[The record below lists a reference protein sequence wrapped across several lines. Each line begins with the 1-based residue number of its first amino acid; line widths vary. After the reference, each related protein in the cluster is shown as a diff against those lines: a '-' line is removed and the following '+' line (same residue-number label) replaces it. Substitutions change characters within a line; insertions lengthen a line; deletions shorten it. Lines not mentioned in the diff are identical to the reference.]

1 MLFIIGSLII
11 AVSASVITIRVLCAY
26 SAYPQVL
33 KYLISI
39 LVVLGWFSPIIM
51 GAIRRFHILSG
62 EVYGQLQTVLYSL
75 LGFAFILFCLIMA
88 RDFVWFVLH
97 KVTMILGKPSS
108 FLNPMD
114 GHLLNICNA
123 ATIVIAIVL
132 SGYALY
138 EGTKTPEIKE
148 IRLYSEKIEKPI
160 TIAYVS
166 DIHANRA
173 TSVTRLKKLRA
184 QLTGVRADVVLLGG
198 DIVDDRPL
206 NMMPQIGALKNLP
219 SRYGTY
225 MVLGNH
231 EFYAGL
237 GEWLKLFPQMG
248 YQVLYNNSI
257 EIPELNIS
265 ISGIPDYESTKF
277 ASLTLRANI
286 LEIEK
291 TKKKTDKAR
300 YEILLSHSPR
310 FAETLPNGY
319 VDLVLSGHTHGGQIY
334 PFHYMVKWV
343 NHGLSGLETI
353 KGITRYIS
361 NGYGTWGPK
370 MRLFAP
376 SELTLIYLL
385 PKK

>member
-173 TSVTRLKKLRA
+173 E
-184 QLTGVRADVVLLGG
+184 QL
-198 DIVDDRPL
+198 
-206 NMMPQIGALKNLP
+206 Q
-219 SRYGTY
+219 
-225 MVLGNH
+225 
-231 EFYAGL
+231 
-237 GEWLKLFPQMG
+237 
-248 YQVLYNNSI
+248 
-257 EIPELNIS
+257 
-265 ISGIPDYESTKF
+265 
-277 ASLTLRANI
+277 
-286 LEIEK
+286 
-291 TKKKTDKAR
+291 
-300 YEILLSHSPR
+300 
-310 FAETLPNGY
+310 
-319 VDLVLSGHTHGGQIY
+319 
-334 PFHYMVKWV
+334 
-343 NHGLSGLETI
+343 
-353 KGITRYIS
+353 
-361 NGYGTWGPK
+361 
-370 MRLFAP
+370 
-376 SELTLIYLL
+376 
-385 PKK
+385 